1 MHGCMQ
7 VIDIDSD
14 HRGLKHAR
22 KCTEHFMKNGAS
34 IRVRPLEFFWGF
46 SSLNIEIQNDQNW

>member
-34 IRVRPLEFFWGF
+34 IRVRPLEFFLGLF
-46 SSLNIEIQNDQNW
+46 FFEYRDSK